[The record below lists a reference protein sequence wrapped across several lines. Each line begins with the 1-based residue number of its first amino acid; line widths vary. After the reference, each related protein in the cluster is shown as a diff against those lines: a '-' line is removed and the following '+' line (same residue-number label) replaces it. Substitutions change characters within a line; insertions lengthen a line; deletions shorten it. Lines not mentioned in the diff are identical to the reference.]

1 MSATG
6 LRSVITT
13 QTIVDVERFASQ
25 AFTLQRIADGTGVP
39 LATLEGWISVG
50 ESDPTS
56 LEAGVVAALRRG
68 YVASTAQLT
77 ECLMDAAAGK
87 EQGENEP
94 RRDWRAAAFLLE
106 RVHGYLKPK
115 ERDDGKDKDE
125 VEETMEQLV
134 LALHESRA

>member
-25 AFTLQRIADGTGVP
+25 AFTLQRIADGAGVP

-50 ESDPTS
+50 ENDPTS
-56 LEAGVVAALRRG
+56 LESGVVAALRRG

-77 ECLMDAAAGK
+77 ECLRDAALGK

-115 ERDDGKDKDE
+115 EREDSKDKDE
-125 VEETMEQLV
+125 GEDVWSQLA
-134 LALHESRA
+134 LALHEKA

>member
-1 MSATG
+1 MPAAG
-6 LRSVITT
+6 LRSAITT
-13 QTIVDVERFASQ
+13 QTIVDVERFATQ
-25 AFTLQRIADGTGVP
+25 AFTLQRIADGAGIP

-56 LEAGVVAALRRG
+56 LEAGIVAALRRG

-77 ECLMDAAAGK
+77 ECLRDAAFGK

-115 ERDDGKDKDE
+115 EREDSKDKDE
-125 VEETMEQLV
+125 GEDTMEQLV
-134 LALHESRA
+134 MALHESRA